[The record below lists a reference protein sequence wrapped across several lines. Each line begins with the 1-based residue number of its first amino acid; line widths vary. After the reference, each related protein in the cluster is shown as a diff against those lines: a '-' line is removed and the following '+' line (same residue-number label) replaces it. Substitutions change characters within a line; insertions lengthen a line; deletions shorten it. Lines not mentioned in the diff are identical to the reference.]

1 MKNLHILPTDK
12 PSTFTFRKD
21 SNYFRFRKD
30 EFVNNDTYQNQHI
43 YITSDEEIKE
53 GDWVLS
59 ENKLYQIKESAKDFL
74 NHVQGI
80 SKKIILTTDQ
90 DLIKDGVQSIDDEFL
105 EWFVKN
111 PSCESLQYYTVSS
124 NTISTT
130 ITRYKIIIPQEEPKQ
145 ENCCPK
151 CGELENFHYNYD
163 YSKVEKV
170 HILDILCNECG
181 ELFPPILKIPK
192 QKVMKTAMQELIDWA
207 TSLQYNQQQCIDWIT
222 IKNKAEQLLE
232 KEEPK
237 QYPIGGYAPGFYSC
251 TCITCKQPFMGD
263 KRAVQC
269 ESCAIETAQESKE
282 EAPEKTKGLVYW
294 KANAE
299 EDYVKVPISVLRY
312 IAELES
318 RMYSETIEF
327 AEWIRSKDFQTASKN
342 RWIGL
347 DMKYYTTE
355 ELFEQFKKNQDE

>member
-1 MKNLHILPTDK
+1 MKNLHLLTTDK
-12 PSTFTFRKD
+12 PSRLWITWEKQLGLHPTITNSLLDK
-21 SNYFRFRKD
+21 
-30 EFVNNDTYQNQHI
+30 QHI
-43 YITSDEEIKE
+43 YITSDEEIKK
-53 GDWVLS
+53 GDWYLFKIIGAPFDYRIHYCKDITDEGYVLS
-59 ENKLYQIKESAKDFL
+59 EKEL
-74 NHVQGI
+74 NCDLLDCR
-80 SKKIILTTDQ
+80 KIILTTDQ

-111 PSCESLQYYTVSS
+111 PSCESVQYYTVSS

-181 ELFPPILKIPK
+181 ELFPPILKLPK

-237 QYPIGGYAPGFYSC
+237 QEFLEKISSIDLSPEFQQLISDNLDDLTKYEPKQETLEEAALRKYPLNYHTSQHNPNNIL
-251 TCITCKQPFMGD
+251 
-263 KRAVQC
+263 KRDIFKEGAKWQ
-269 ESCAIETAQESKE
+269 EERIPSIIEEYLETAFISKE
-282 EAPEKTKGLVYW
+282 QGYMNPK
-294 KANAE
+294 
-299 EDYVKVPISVLRY
+299 
-312 IAELES
+312 
-318 RMYSETIEF
+318 
-327 AEWIRSKDFQTASKN
+327 EW
-342 RWIGL
+342 
-347 DMKYYTTE
+347 
-355 ELFEQFKKNQDE
+355 FEQFKK

>member
-1 MKNLHILPTDK
+1 MKNLYILPTDK
-12 PSTFTFRKD
+12 PSSLYYKD
-21 SNYFRFRKD
+21 DNYKLANSTIAID
-30 EFVNNDTYQNQHI
+30 WYISSAGYKPTNI

-53 GDWVLS
+53 SDWVFNF
-59 ENKLYQIKESAKDFL
+59 EYDYI
-74 NHVQGI
+74 VQYD
-80 SKKIILTTDQ
+80 SKKHDDKFWYKKIILTTDQ
-90 DLIKDGVQSIDDEFL
+90 DLIADGVQAIDDEFL

-111 PSCESLQYYTVSS
+111 PSCEGVEVEEVYPLTCCIQKEGKTKM
-124 NTISTT
+124 NNGCME
-130 ITRYKIIIPQEEPKQ
+130 RNRCLNYKIIIPQEEPKQ

-181 ELFPPILKIPK
+181 ELFPPILKLPK

-237 QYPIGGYAPGFYSC
+237 QE
-251 TCITCKQPFMGD
+251 
-263 KRAVQC
+263 V
-269 ESCAIETAQESKE
+269 
-282 EAPEKTKGLVYW
+282 PEKTKGLVYW

-312 IAELES
+312 IAELEAK
-318 RMYSETIEF
+318 MYSEAIEF
-327 AEWIRSKDFQTASKN
+327 AKWQEERIPSIIEEYLETAFISKEQGYMNPKEWFE
-342 RWIGL
+342 
-347 DMKYYTTE
+347 KY
-355 ELFEQFKKNQDE
+355 KKNQDE